1 MIEAAEGIAAG
12 FRLCGVYAKGKPCV
26 RVGKHHAGY
35 TQILIAISDAF
46 TVFVKLRQQLVGDMR
61 GLPDLTVSAA
71 SLPDNS
77 GTEISIELCP
87 SL

>member
-46 TVFVKLRQQLVGDMR
+46 TVFVKLRQQLVGVCADFLIYR
-61 GLPDLTVSAA
+61 ISCIAA
-71 SLPDNS
+71 
-77 GTEISIELCP
+77 G
-87 SL
+87 